1 MADAIHGPTQTGPTK
16 QDLIAALVQK
26 ELAFNAVLAQTVT
39 DVSAFAVA
47 GSKSISFPKMTSF
60 SVTKRPLG
68 TPGDAT
74 VLGSAVDQ
82 MNLDQNAYIAYVYDS
97 SDMIQA
103 AAPWQLELARRA
115 AAAHG
120 RGVDL
125 DIIAVLRNI
134 AQAVATNVTNEDL
147 ILDFKEA
154 MTKANGNLAATVILA
169 APSEEKKLLKV
180 DNFVKSDSYGNQII
194 AGGLLGRLY
203 GMPVIVHNGLNDGE
217 IFAYEKSSMVLG
229 FQKAPAMSEQLDNRY
244 GSGGMRVAMDQL
256 YGIAG
261 QQIQVG
267 AAPAGK
273 SAVAFKIGV

>member
-26 ELAFNAVLAQTVT
+26 ELAFNAMLAQTVT

-68 TPGDAT
+68 VAGDAT
-74 VLGSAVDQ
+74 VINSGVDLL
-82 MNLDQNAYIAYVYDS
+82 NLDQNAYIAYVYDS

-103 AAPWQLELARRA
+103 NAPWQLELARRA

-154 MTKANGNLAATVILA
+154 MTKANGNLASTVILA

-180 DNFVKSDSYGNQII
+180 DNFVKSDSYGSQII

-203 GMPVIVHNGLNDGE
+203 GMPVIVHNGLSDGE
-217 IFAYEKSSMVLG
+217 IFAYEKSAMVLG

-267 AAPAGK
+267 TAPANK